1 MRMDVYRVINEAK
14 EPRLIDM
21 DEMDKLFSF
30 ANAPILTRIAA
41 KEDRKDEK
49 SDEYKFIDL
58 ISRERDDYFW
68 AKDQDTL
75 ENFNKEFNS
84 EIKKMFKSRKAD
96 VKKKLFDDIDEIADA
111 YKPSN
116 DSLSS
121 ANPNT
126 VIFKMFLNEWNTK
139 HSFTWKM
146 FKRVKKDYERTH
158 ILEGEDLFVLKSLLE
173 KDPNIVRQRSLD
185 FRRADAEKGKIAKD
199 TSGKITDST
208 IFSKAN
214 NTLTKETIEAIKKRI
229 AKTE

>member
-1 MRMDVYRVINEAK
+1 MDVYRVIKEAK

-41 KEDRKDEK
+41 REDRKDEK
-49 SDEYKFIDL
+49 SDEHKFVEL
-58 ISRERDDYFW
+58 IAKNRDDYFW
-68 AKDQDTL
+68 AKDRDTL
-75 ENFNKEFNS
+75 DDFNKEFNS
-84 EIKKMFKSRKAD
+84 DIKKMFKSKRED

-116 DSLSS
+116 DSLAS

-126 VIFKMFLNEWNTK
+126 VVFKMFLNEWNTK

-146 FKRVKKDYERTH
+146 FKRLKKDYEKTH

-173 KDPNIVRQRSLD
+173 KDPNIVNQRSLD
-185 FRRADAEKGKIAKD
+185 FRRADAERGKIAKD
-199 TSGKITDST
+199 VSGKVTDST
-208 IFSKAN
+208 VFSRAN
-214 NTLTKETIEAIKKRI
+214 NTLARETIEAIKKRI

>member
-1 MRMDVYRVINEAK
+1 MDVYRVIKEAK

-41 KEDRKDEK
+41 REDRKDEK
-49 SDEYKFIDL
+49 SDEHKLVEL
-58 ISRERDDYFW
+58 ISRSRDDYFW
-68 AKDQDTL
+68 AKDRDTL
-75 ENFNKEFNS
+75 DDFNKEFNS
-84 EIKKMFKSRKAD
+84 DIKKMFKGKRAEL
-96 VKKKLFDDIDEIADA
+96 KKQLFDDIDEIADA

-116 DSLSS
+116 DSLAS

-126 VIFKMFLNEWNTK
+126 VVFKMFLNEWNTK

-146 FKRVKKDYERTH
+146 FKRLKKDYEKTH

-173 KDPNIVRQRSLD
+173 KDPNIVKQRSLD
-185 FRRADAEKGKIAKD
+185 FRRADVEKGKIAKD
-199 TSGKITDST
+199 ISGKVTDST
-208 IFSKAN
+208 VFSRAN
-214 NTLTKETIEAIKKRI
+214 NTLTRETIEAIKKKI